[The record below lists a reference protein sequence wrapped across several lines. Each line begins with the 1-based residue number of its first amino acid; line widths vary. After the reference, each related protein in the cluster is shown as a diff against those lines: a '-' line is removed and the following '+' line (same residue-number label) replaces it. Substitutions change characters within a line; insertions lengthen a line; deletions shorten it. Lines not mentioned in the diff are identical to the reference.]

1 MADEGFLNPT
11 FITMPE
17 HEHVPITNQQR
28 RLPIYI
34 SLGFTSYFVLLIGVN
49 AQGVK
54 HPLIDV
60 VLEILTMP
68 VLIGMA
74 LFLLMNLWWLARG
87 GPSGRSVY
95 GLAILVLL
103 GGFGLIAYTTL

>member
-1 MADEGFLNPT
+1 MS
-11 FITMPE
+11 E
-17 HEHVPITNQQR
+17 HEHVPTTNHQR

-34 SLGFTSYFVLLIGVN
+34 SLGFTIYFALLIGVN
-49 AQGVK
+49 SQGVE

-74 LFLLMNLWWLARG
+74 LFLLMNLWWLVRG
-87 GPSGRSVY
+87 GPSGRIAY
-95 GLAILVLL
+95 GWAILVLL
-103 GGFGLIAYTTL
+103 AGFGLIAYTTL